1 MEIEEYDYDKL
12 IQGEKEEIRNDTS
25 GSTISISL

>member
-12 IQGEKEEIRNDTS
+12 IQGEKEEIKNDSS
-25 GSTISISL
+25 GSTVSKSL